1 MEKWSEWFISKV
13 REDLRDRVTTL
24 DEIWG
29 IIIFSPEKQSV
40 AEAAARV
47 AEEILQEKDRV
58 ISELEEESNETHQ
71 ELIRRRERIDELTK
85 EVHHLK
91 EELLKLKT
99 PISDNI

>member
-1 MEKWSEWFISKV
+1 MWSEWFISKV

-29 IIIFSPEKQSV
+29 IMIFSPEKQSV

-47 AEEILQEKDRV
+47 AEEMIQEKDRE
-58 ISELEEESNETHQ
+58 IAKLEERIAELEEESTDTQ
-71 ELIRRRERIDELTK
+71 KELVRRREIIDE
-85 EVHHLK
+85 
-91 EELLKLKT
+91 LKLKT

>member
-1 MEKWSEWFISKV
+1 MEWTEWFISKV

-29 IIIFSPEKQSV
+29 IMIFSPEKQSV

-47 AEEILQEKDRV
+47 AEDI
-58 ISELEEESNETHQ
+58 ISGLEEEANDMKQ
-71 ELIRRRERIDELTK
+71 ELIRRRERIDELTN

-91 EELLKLKT
+91 EELKLKT

>member
-1 MEKWSEWFISKV
+1 MEWSEWFISKV

-29 IIIFSPEKQSV
+29 IMIFSPEKQSV

-47 AEEILQEKDRV
+47 AEDI
-58 ISELEEESNETHQ
+58 ISGLEEEAKDTKQ
-71 ELIRRRERIDELTK
+71 ELIRRRERIDELAN